1 MVKIFSIFLKN
12 IQTIFNSKVS
22 SLILILGPIF
32 LILIVGS
39 FLQDASLKN
48 INLGVFSQ
56 VEDNFTKSFV
66 EKLKEKS
73 FNVYID
79 SSLEDCRN
87 KVINSLT
94 HGCVEVKKAEVVFP
108 NNVEQSVYY
117 NIKLNVD
124 FSKQRIV
131 WGIIGSVRNII
142 DEENKV
148 IRVYAIN
155 QLNENLDSIKKD
167 VEDREKALANTIY
180 TAEKLSFELE
190 MFENDLS
197 ALKEET
203 GGANEEIEN
212 IRREVKKTRESVQSF
227 RVFLGVNTLND
238 PYFFNLDQ
246 NINAIGNSL
255 NNTKLSL
262 DRIEKTI
269 NSLDVKNTQNNH
281 EKIKKDLINSREHL
295 GKLKQELGN
304 IRNIDVERALD
315 PLLLSYTSA
324 SNKEETESIKQEL
337 TFLDYLF
344 PSFVMFFLLLVSIVF
359 AATLSIKERESG
371 AYIRNIT
378 SKTSG
383 FTFVFSGFF
392 TSFVVVFVQTVLLLS
407 IAYFFLNLN
416 LIENIF
422 PILFLIIISITVF
435 VIIGLLLGYL
445 FHSQESAIVASI
457 SVALLFIIFSPLV
470 SPVETLPKTI
480 AKIIDLSPLV
490 LLETKLRQV
499 LIFNIPLNFSVVGML
514 SLVSFLVVSAGLL
527 TIFYR
532 ISKRKE
538 I

>member
-167 VEDREKALANTIY
+167 VEDREKALANTI
-180 TAEKLSFELE
+180 T
-190 MFENDLS
+190 
-197 ALKEET
+197 
-203 GGANEEIEN
+203 
-212 IRREVKKTRESVQSF
+212 KT
-227 RVFLGVNTLND
+227 
-238 PYFFNLDQ
+238 
-246 NINAIGNSL
+246 
-255 NNTKLSL
+255 
-262 DRIEKTI
+262 
-269 NSLDVKNTQNNH
+269 
-281 EKIKKDLINSREHL
+281 KI
-295 GKLKQELGN
+295 
-304 IRNIDVERALD
+304 
-315 PLLLSYTSA
+315 
-324 SNKEETESIKQEL
+324 
-337 TFLDYLF
+337 
-344 PSFVMFFLLLVSIVF
+344 
-359 AATLSIKERESG
+359 
-371 AYIRNIT
+371 
-378 SKTSG
+378 
-383 FTFVFSGFF
+383 
-392 TSFVVVFVQTVLLLS
+392 
-407 IAYFFLNLN
+407 
-416 LIENIF
+416 
-422 PILFLIIISITVF
+422 
-435 VIIGLLLGYL
+435 
-445 FHSQESAIVASI
+445 
-457 SVALLFIIFSPLV
+457 LLFIFQCL
-470 SPVETLPKTI
+470 
-480 AKIIDLSPLV
+480 
-490 LLETKLRQV
+490 
-499 LIFNIPLNFSVVGML
+499 
-514 SLVSFLVVSAGLL
+514 
-527 TIFYR
+527 
-532 ISKRKE
+532 
-538 I
+538 